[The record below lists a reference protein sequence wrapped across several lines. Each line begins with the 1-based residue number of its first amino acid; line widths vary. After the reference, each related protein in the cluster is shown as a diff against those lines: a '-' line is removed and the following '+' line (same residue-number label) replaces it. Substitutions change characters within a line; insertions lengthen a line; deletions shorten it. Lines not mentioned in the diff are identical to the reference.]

1 MMLQDREKHEQLHEL
16 LTGYSTNGL
25 PPLPELL
32 ALGRPTFDESV
43 FQMEAHWSILVDNAS
58 VNIVLFATS
67 LCIHTAVH
75 HSTLFYFLLQSFVK
89 YPIAIR
95 QFGHGDVVPL
105 KGLLSKDTTVT
116 LQAGKR
122 TMLVQLPTD
131 FVFQFQSLH

>member
-1 MMLQDREKHEQLHEL
+1 MLQDREKHEQLHEL

-75 HSTLFYFLLQSFVK
+75 HSTLFYFLLQSFVT
-89 YPIAIR
+89 PPVPPPPPPHPR
-95 QFGHGDVVPL
+95 QSPPL
-105 KGLLSKDTTVT
+105 
-116 LQAGKR
+116 
-122 TMLVQLPTD
+122 
-131 FVFQFQSLH
+131 QSVSLAMEM

>member
-75 HSTLFYFLLQSFVK
+75 HSTLFYILLQV
-89 YPIAIR
+89 
-95 QFGHGDVVPL
+95 L
-105 KGLLSKDTTVT
+105 
-116 LQAGKR
+116 
-122 TMLVQLPTD
+122 
-131 FVFQFQSLH
+131 